1 MTKRSSE
8 ENDDIRYQLSDC
20 YIESN
25 IFSNVFL
32 AGISAWQRFYLSLLL
47 ENSVPPGK
55 EDALWKFMVNI
66 FWFVFMKGFLILTLL
81 LLLLLLTIIW
91 QIELAWSIFAIFSLK
106 STTPHANLVQMP
118 QTMAPLTN
126 VCSMFWLYPKI
137 WNEIPSSWD
146 EAAISRLT
154 WRLLN
159 WDIRKSREYSYCER
173 ERAWMEIVWI
183 YLCQKQK

>member
-1 MTKRSSE
+1 MPS
-8 ENDDIRYQLSDC
+8 
-20 YIESN
+20 
-25 IFSNVFL
+25 
-32 AGISAWQRFYLSLLL
+32 
-47 ENSVPPGK
+47 GK
-55 EDALWKFMVNI
+55 EEELWKFMVYYI
-66 FWFVFMKGFLILTLL
+66 FWFFHEGIFNINLFVVVAITHNNLTNRISLI
-81 LLLLLLTIIW
+81 
-91 QIELAWSIFAIFSLK
+91 IFCNFFFK
-106 STTPHANLVQMP
+106 KHHTPCQSCSNVYLMP

-126 VCSMFWLYPKI
+126 ICSMFWLYPKI

>member
-1 MTKRSSE
+1 MPS
-8 ENDDIRYQLSDC
+8 
-20 YIESN
+20 
-25 IFSNVFL
+25 
-32 AGISAWQRFYLSLLL
+32 
-47 ENSVPPGK
+47 GK
-55 EDALWKFMVNI
+55 EEELWKFMVYYI
-66 FWFVFMKGFLILTLL
+66 FWFFHEGIFNINLFVVVAITHNHLANRISLIN
-81 LLLLLLTIIW
+81 
-91 QIELAWSIFAIFSLK
+91 FCHFSLK